1 MKNVTSQLSCA
12 WSESD
17 QFWWPWCILFL
28 MFTWQVRIN
37 ENHIF
42 SFWMLFVSICSSCKN
57 NKQIKGGKKRGG
69 KWKKKRDINHP
80 GLEFGANTANSENIA
95 VSIYLCHLFVFLD
108 AFRRET
114 AHSRRIR
121 LFESG
126 SSEEEDD
133 DGVIEV
139 AREPAP
145 SSSSGSRSR
154 ASRNNTT
161 IDVEDISDEDL
172 PSIPFT
178 INGSVCTMTL
188 FFIV

>member
-1 MKNVTSQLSCA
+1 
-12 WSESD
+12 
-17 QFWWPWCILFL
+17 
-28 MFTWQVRIN
+28 
-37 ENHIF
+37 
-42 SFWMLFVSICSSCKN
+42 MLFGSICSSCKN
-57 NKQIKGGKKRGG
+57 NEQIKGGKKEGE
-69 KWKKKRDINHP
+69 KTKKKRDINHP
-80 GLEFGANTANSENIA
+80 GLEFGPFPPLFFSTFDKANSENTAI
-95 VSIYLCHLFVFLD
+95 SIYLCHLFVFLD

-126 SSEEEDD
+126 SSEDDDD